1 MIGSFLSMTSKKITP
16 TEKKPPRSF
25 FGGLLCGLLTF
36 VLLAGVFEGICRTGW
51 VDNALP
57 LRSVG
62 NYHTQFETKWF
73 KLEDYVRVNGG
84 VDVILLGNSMVN
96 TGVDPEVVAAKY
108 KELTG
113 QDVRIFNFGVE
124 GLTIAPMSDLA
135 QILVEKYHPRV
146 IILYTEMRDY
156 IAGNG
161 DDVTRKFL
169 ANAFIQQQLG
179 NPSIEGY
186 LESNSAALQRLL
198 PFRYAS
204 RADFLDTYI
213 LDARRF
219 SETTAQGYEADRQT
233 GENIDTLPNPADPN
247 DAKTFAL
254 FKNYTM
260 DPGRIADLESILA
273 YKQQG
278 TVVIVTELPTY
289 PTYYAF
295 LENASDQQK
304 YQVDLQ
310 QIVEANGG
318 YLLPTVSS
326 DLIPLADRVD
336 NHHLNFKGAPI
347 YSALLGGQ
355 LADLCTLQQVCLLAE
370 G

>member
-1 MIGSFLSMTSKKITP
+1 MTYKKTTP
-16 TEKKPPRSF
+16 NDVKSHRSF
-25 FGGLLCGLLTF
+25 FEGLISGLLAF
-36 VLLAGVFEGICRTGW
+36 VLLAGVFEGVCRMGW
-51 VDNALP
+51 MDSALP

-73 KLEDYVRVNGG
+73 KLEEYVRANDG

-113 QDVRIFNFGVE
+113 QEVRIFNFGVE
-124 GLTIAPMSDLA
+124 GLTIDPMSDLA
-135 QILVEKYHPRV
+135 QILMEKYHPRV
-146 IILYTEMRDY
+146 IILFTEMRDY

-161 DDVTRKFL
+161 DDVTTKFL
-169 ANAFIQQQLG
+169 SNAFIQQQLG
-179 NPSIEGY
+179 NPSIEGFF
-186 LESNSAALQRLL
+186 ESHSAALQRML

-219 SETTAQGYEADRQT
+219 SETTALGYEADRQT
-233 GENIDTLPNPADPN
+233 GENIDTLPDPSDPD

-254 FKNYTM
+254 FKNYSM
-260 DPGRIADLESILA
+260 DPGRIANLESILA
-273 YKQQG
+273 YKEQG
-278 TVVIVTELPTY
+278 TLVIVTELPTY
-289 PTYYAF
+289 PSYYAY
-295 LENASDQQK
+295 LERATDQQQ
-304 YQVDLQ
+304 YQADLQ
-310 QIVEANGG
+310 QIVESNGG
-318 YLLPTVSS
+318 YLLPTLSS

-355 LADLCTLQQVCLLAE
+355 LADLCNLQGVCLLEE
-370 G
+370 GMVQP